1 MSTHRFIALSVVG
14 LILTASFGIF
24 LYCREYVTNMMN
36 RRPLNEVTASTVI
49 VVDNL
54 SYPNHVASMVESAS
68 AMGVISRRDGNID
81 SVPDPIQITTSDP
94 IIAESCSAYR

>member
-1 MSTHRFIALSVVG
+1 MSSHRFIALSAVG
-14 LILTASFGIF
+14 LVLTAFFGIF
-24 LYCREYVTNMMN
+24 LYCREYITNMMN

-54 SYPNHVASMVESAS
+54 GYPNQVASMVEQAN
-68 AMGVISRRDGNID
+68 AMGVTSRRDGNND